1 MSKKGMVG
9 IIFQAWFILFISLY
23 LYFNDAQPNLVKELS
38 ANTLMVSVLFL
49 FWQKKKIKGLD
60 SYFFIFSSLSLILYT
75 SITGM
80 IFLPDSLVARQ
91 KLYLRFVFY
100 FSVGLFLLL
109 YKLGINKRILIFYT
123 VIASSHIFL
132 YRYHYSSIAILF
144 YLVANLSLLKKF
156 SLNKQNVFDLLVFL
170 LFTASLTSTY
180 TSFFYNGTN
189 AVFGFFHLLS
199 GIILYLYFKYLEDE
213 EEIIKIIRFNHLF
226 YGICLALYSIFIL
239 IYIFSHDFNPNFSLS
254 IGGFHV
260 SNIGSMIAVN
270 FPAIIVVYLF
280 FNDTNKVKASYIA
293 IILLSF
299 VVLYYTHSRAST
311 LGVITSSLFI
321 GIYYIKFGKDKKTNL
336 IPILLFLVAFVVIFI
351 GKKVFQSDVFNT
363 GSLIARKSIWEA
375 YTDRVLN
382 HSILFGFGSNNE
394 FFNTF
399 LPINYLSEKVIDDL
413 KYYFNNFQANPHA
426 HNLYIQFFY
435 NYGLYGLLIL
445 TGILLSTF
453 ALLAKKLIRNDLTLN
468 EILAYS
474 VLSSIFFQEIFDY
487 TMLDA
492 MTFFPTAFALG
503 IISRYSFQL
512 NSVHNLKSFSTININ
527 IIYALQFFI
536 AIFISMVGFNLCVS
550 EKVKILFKNEFTIDN
565 FSNLKFKDNS
575 SFSETKL
582 KTFRRLDTLY
592 LPINLDD
599 KKEQF
604 SGQVYLEA
612 YKIQK
617 EKKDLYLAEKNFQ
630 KCILIFPNSAVCYKK
645 LEEIELLKE
654 NPDAANGYNKKYKD
668 NDPFG
673 LVN

>member
-1 MSKKGMVG
+1 MVG
-9 IIFQAWFILFISLY
+9 IIFQAWFLIFISLY
-23 LYFNDAQPNLVKELS
+23 LYFNDSQPNLVKELS
-38 ANTLMVSVLFL
+38 ANTLIASILYI
-49 FWQKKKIKGLD
+49 FWQKKKVNTLD
-60 SYFFIFSSLSLILYT
+60 SYFFILSSVSLILYT

-91 KLYLRFVFY
+91 KLYLRFIFY
-100 FSVGLFLLL
+100 FSLVTFFFL
-109 YKLGINKRILIFYT
+109 YYLGINKRLLIFYT

-156 SLNKQNVFDLLVFL
+156 SLSKQNIFDVLVFL
-170 LFTASLTSTY
+170 LFTSSVTSTY

-199 GIILYLYFKYLEDE
+199 GILLYLFFKYLEDDQ
-213 EEIIKIIRFNHLF
+213 EILYIIRFNHLF
-226 YGICLALYSIFIL
+226 YGLCLALYTIFIS

-270 FPAIIVVYLF
+270 FPAIVVVYLF
-280 FNDTNKVKASYIA
+280 FNNQKRIKFLYIA
-293 IILLSF
+293 LILLSLL
-299 VVLYYTHSRAST
+299 VLYYTHSRASI
-311 LGVITSSLFI
+311 LGVIVSSIFI
-321 GIYYIKFGKDKKTNL
+321 IVYYLKLENKKKSQI
-336 IPILLFLVAFVVIFI
+336 IPILLLLLIFIAIFI
-351 GKKVFQSDVFNT
+351 GKKLFQSDVFNT
-363 GSLIARKSIWEA
+363 GSLIARKSIWET
-375 YTDRVLN
+375 YIERVLN
-382 HSILFGFGSNNE
+382 HSILFGFGSNSE

-399 LPINYLSEKVIDDL
+399 LPIHYLSENILQDL
-413 KYYFNNFQANPHA
+413 RYYFTNFQANPHA

-435 NYGLYGLLIL
+435 NYGLFGLLVL
-445 TGILLSTF
+445 TGIIFCTF
-453 ALLAKKLIRNDLTLN
+453 ALLAKKIIRNEMNLY
-468 EILAYS
+468 EILAYT
-474 VLSSIFFQEIFDY
+474 VMSSIFFQEIFDY

-492 MTFFPTAFALG
+492 MTYFPTAFALG
-503 IISRYSFQL
+503 IISRYSLQL
-512 NSVHNLKSFSTININ
+512 NSFQNLKSFSIVNIK

-536 AIFISMVGFNLCVS
+536 AIFISMIGFNLCVS

-565 FSNLKFKDNS
+565 FSNLKFKNS
-575 SFSETKL
+575 STFTDSKL
-582 KTFRRLDTLY
+582 KTFRKLDSLY

-612 YKIQK
+612 FRISND
-617 EKKDLYLAEKNFQ
+617 KKDLELAEKNFQ

-654 NPDAANGYNKKYKD
+654 NPDAANGYYKKYKE

>member
-1 MSKKGMVG
+1 MVG
-9 IIFQAWFILFISLY
+9 IIFQAWFLIFISLY
-23 LYFNDAQPNLVKELS
+23 LYFNDSQPNLVKELS
-38 ANTLMVSVLFL
+38 ANTLIASVLYI
-49 FWQKKKIKGLD
+49 FWQKKKVNTLD
-60 SYFFIFSSLSLILYT
+60 SYFFIFSSVSLILYT

-91 KLYLRFVFY
+91 KLYLRFIFY
-100 FSVGLFLLL
+100 FSLVTFFFL
-109 YKLGINKRILIFYT
+109 YYLGINKRLLIFYT

-144 YLVANLSLLKKF
+144 YLVANLSFLKKF
-156 SLNKQNVFDLLVFL
+156 SLSKQNIFDVLVFL
-170 LFTASLTSTY
+170 LFTSSVTSTY

-199 GIILYLYFKYLEDE
+199 GILLYLFFKYLEDDQ
-213 EEIIKIIRFNHLF
+213 EILYIIRFNHLF
-226 YGICLALYSIFIL
+226 YGLCLALYTIFIS

-270 FPAIIVVYLF
+270 FPAIVVVYLF
-280 FNDTNKVKASYIA
+280 FNNQNRIKFLYIA
-293 IILLSF
+293 LILLSLL
-299 VVLYYTHSRAST
+299 VLYYTHSRASI
-311 LGVITSSLFI
+311 LGVIVSSIFI
-321 GIYYIKFGKDKKTNL
+321 IVYYLKLENKKKSQI
-336 IPILLFLVAFVVIFI
+336 IPILLLLLIFIAIFI
-351 GKKVFQSDVFNT
+351 GKKLFQSDVFNT
-363 GSLIARKSIWEA
+363 GSLIARKSIWET
-375 YTDRVLN
+375 YIERVLN
-382 HSILFGFGSNNE
+382 HSILFGFGSNSE

-399 LPINYLSEKVIDDL
+399 LPIHYLSENILQDL
-413 KYYFNNFQANPHA
+413 RYYFSNFQANPHA

-435 NYGLYGLLIL
+435 NYGLFGLLVL
-445 TGILLSTF
+445 TGIIFCTF
-453 ALLAKKLIRNDLTLN
+453 ALLAKKIIRNEMNLY
-468 EILAYS
+468 EILAYT
-474 VLSSIFFQEIFDY
+474 VMASIFFQEIFDY

-492 MTFFPTAFALG
+492 MTYFPTAFALG
-503 IISRYSFQL
+503 IISRYSLQL
-512 NSVHNLKSFSTININ
+512 NSFQNLKSFSIVNIK

-536 AIFISMVGFNLCVS
+536 AIFISMIGFNLCVS
-550 EKVKILFKNEFTIDN
+550 EKIKILFKNEFTIDN
-565 FSNLKFKDNS
+565 FSNLKFKNS
-575 SFSETKL
+575 STFTDSKL
-582 KTFRRLDTLY
+582 KTFRKLDSLY

-612 YKIQK
+612 FRISND
-617 EKKDLYLAEKNFQ
+617 KKDLELAEKNFQ

-654 NPDAANGYNKKYKD
+654 NLDAANGYNKKYKE

>member
-1 MSKKGMVG
+1 
-9 IIFQAWFILFISLY
+9 
-23 LYFNDAQPNLVKELS
+23 
-38 ANTLMVSVLFL
+38 
-49 FWQKKKIKGLD
+49 
-60 SYFFIFSSLSLILYT
+60 
-75 SITGM
+75 M

-91 KLYLRFVFY
+91 KLYLRFIFY
-100 FSVGLFLLL
+100 FSLVTFFFL
-109 YKLGINKRILIFYT
+109 YYLGINKRLLIFYT

-156 SLNKQNVFDLLVFL
+156 SLSKQNIFDVLVFL
-170 LFTASLTSTY
+170 LFTSSVTSTY

-199 GIILYLYFKYLEDE
+199 GILLYLFFKYLEDDQ
-213 EEIIKIIRFNHLF
+213 EILYIIRFNHLF
-226 YGICLALYSIFIL
+226 YGLCLALYTIFIS

-270 FPAIIVVYLF
+270 FPAIVVVYLF
-280 FNDTNKVKASYIA
+280 FNNQNRIKFLYIA
-293 IILLSF
+293 LILLSLL
-299 VVLYYTHSRAST
+299 VLYYTHSRASI
-311 LGVITSSLFI
+311 LGVIVSSIFI
-321 GIYYIKFGKDKKTNL
+321 IVYYLKLENKKKSQI
-336 IPILLFLVAFVVIFI
+336 IPILLLLLIFIAIFI
-351 GKKVFQSDVFNT
+351 GKKLFQSDVFNT
-363 GSLIARKSIWEA
+363 GSLIARKSIWET
-375 YTDRVLN
+375 YIERVLN
-382 HSILFGFGSNNE
+382 HSILFGFGSNSE

-399 LPINYLSEKVIDDL
+399 LPIHYLSENILQDL
-413 KYYFNNFQANPHA
+413 RYYFTNFQANPHA

-435 NYGLYGLLIL
+435 NYGLFGLLAL
-445 TGILLSTF
+445 TGIIFCTF
-453 ALLAKKLIRNDLTLN
+453 ALLAKKIIRNEMNLY
-468 EILAYS
+468 EILAYT
-474 VLSSIFFQEIFDY
+474 VMSSIFFQEIFDY

-492 MTFFPTAFALG
+492 MTYFPTAFALG
-503 IISRYSFQL
+503 IISRYSLQL
-512 NSVHNLKSFSTININ
+512 NSFQNLKSFSIVNIK

-536 AIFISMVGFNLCVS
+536 AIFISMIGFNLCVS

-565 FSNLKFKDNS
+565 FSNLKFKNS
-575 SFSETKL
+575 STFTDSKL
-582 KTFRRLDTLY
+582 KTFRKLDSLY

-612 YKIQK
+612 FRISND
-617 EKKDLYLAEKNFQ
+617 KKDLELAEKNFQ

-654 NPDAANGYNKKYKD
+654 NPDAANGYYKKYKE

>member
-1 MSKKGMVG
+1 
-9 IIFQAWFILFISLY
+9 
-23 LYFNDAQPNLVKELS
+23 
-38 ANTLMVSVLFL
+38 
-49 FWQKKKIKGLD
+49 
-60 SYFFIFSSLSLILYT
+60 
-75 SITGM
+75 M

-91 KLYLRFVFY
+91 KLYLRFIFY
-100 FSVGLFLLL
+100 FSLVTFFFL
-109 YKLGINKRILIFYT
+109 YYLGINKRLLIFYT

-156 SLNKQNVFDLLVFL
+156 SLSKQNIFDVLVFL
-170 LFTASLTSTY
+170 LFTSSVTSTY

-199 GIILYLYFKYLEDE
+199 GILLYLFFKYLEDDQ
-213 EEIIKIIRFNHLF
+213 EILYIIRFNHLF
-226 YGICLALYSIFIL
+226 YGLCLALYTIFIS

-270 FPAIIVVYLF
+270 FPAIVVVYLF
-280 FNDTNKVKASYIA
+280 FNNQNRIKFLYIA
-293 IILLSF
+293 LILLSLL
-299 VVLYYTHSRAST
+299 VLYYTHSRASI
-311 LGVITSSLFI
+311 LGVIVSSIFI
-321 GIYYIKFGKDKKTNL
+321 IVYYLKLENKKKSQI
-336 IPILLFLVAFVVIFI
+336 IPILLLLLIFIAIFI
-351 GKKVFQSDVFNT
+351 GKKLFQSDVFNT
-363 GSLIARKSIWEA
+363 GSLIARKSIWET
-375 YTDRVLN
+375 YIERVLN
-382 HSILFGFGSNNE
+382 HSILFGFGSNSE

-399 LPINYLSEKVIDDL
+399 LPIHYLSENILQDL
-413 KYYFNNFQANPHA
+413 RYYFTNFQANPHA

-435 NYGLYGLLIL
+435 NYGLFGLLVL
-445 TGILLSTF
+445 TGIIFCTF
-453 ALLAKKLIRNDLTLN
+453 ALLAKKIIRNEMNLY
-468 EILAYS
+468 EILAYT
-474 VLSSIFFQEIFDY
+474 VMSSIFFQEIFDY

-492 MTFFPTAFALG
+492 MTYFPTAFALG
-503 IISRYSFQL
+503 IISRYSLQL
-512 NSVHNLKSFSTININ
+512 NSFQNLKSFSIVNIK

-536 AIFISMVGFNLCVS
+536 AIFISMIGFNLCVS

-565 FSNLKFKDNS
+565 FSNLKFKNS
-575 SFSETKL
+575 STFTDSKL
-582 KTFRRLDTLY
+582 KTFRKLDSLY

-612 YKIQK
+612 FRISND
-617 EKKDLYLAEKNFQ
+617 KKDLELAEKNFQ

-654 NPDAANGYNKKYKD
+654 NPDAANGYYKKYKE

>member
-1 MSKKGMVG
+1 
-9 IIFQAWFILFISLY
+9 
-23 LYFNDAQPNLVKELS
+23 
-38 ANTLMVSVLFL
+38 
-49 FWQKKKIKGLD
+49 
-60 SYFFIFSSLSLILYT
+60 
-75 SITGM
+75 M

-100 FSVGLFLLL
+100 FSLVSFFFLYYLD
-109 YKLGINKRILIFYT
+109 INKRLLIFYT

-144 YLVANLSLLKKF
+144 YLVSNLSLLKKF
-156 SLNKQNVFDLLVFL
+156 SLSKQNIFDVLVFL
-170 LFTASLTSTY
+170 LFTSSVTSTY

-199 GIILYLYFKYLEDE
+199 GILLYLFFKYLEDDQ
-213 EEIIKIIRFNHLF
+213 EILYIIRFNHLF
-226 YGICLALYSIFIL
+226 YGLCLILYTIFIL

-270 FPAIIVVYLF
+270 FPAIVVVYLF
-280 FNDTNKVKASYIA
+280 FNNQRRVKFLYIA
-293 IILLSF
+293 LILLSLL
-299 VVLYYTHSRAST
+299 VLYYTHSRASI
-311 LGVITSSLFI
+311 LGVIVSSFFI
-321 GIYYIKFGKDKKTNL
+321 IVYYLKIGNERKSQI
-336 IPILLFLVAFVVIFI
+336 IPILLLLVMFIAIFI
-351 GKKVFQSDVFNT
+351 GKKFFQSDVFNT
-363 GSLIARKSIWEA
+363 GSLIARKSIWET
-375 YTDRVLN
+375 YIERVLN
-382 HSILFGFGSNNE
+382 HSILFGFGSNSE

-399 LPINYLSEKVIDDL
+399 LPIHYLSENILQDL
-413 KYYFNNFQANPHA
+413 RYYFSNFQANPHA

-435 NYGLYGLLIL
+435 NYGLFGLLVL
-445 TGILLSTF
+445 TGIIFCTF
-453 ALLAKKLIRNDLTLN
+453 ALLAKKIIRKEMNLY
-468 EILAYS
+468 EILAYT
-474 VLSSIFFQEIFDY
+474 VMSSIFFQEIFDY

-492 MTFFPTAFALG
+492 MTYFPTAFALG
-503 IISRYSFQL
+503 IISRYSLQL
-512 NSVHNLKSFSTININ
+512 NSFQNLKSFSIVNIK

-536 AIFISMVGFNLCVS
+536 AIFISMIGFNLCVS

-565 FSNLKFKDNS
+565 FSNLKFKNS
-575 SFSETKL
+575 SSFTESKL
-582 KTFRRLDTLY
+582 KTFRKLDSMY

-612 YKIQK
+612 YRISND
-617 EKKDLYLAEKNFQ
+617 KKDLELAEKNFQ

-654 NPDAANGYNKKYKD
+654 NPDAANGYNKKYKE
-668 NDPFG
+668 NDPFN

>member
-1 MSKKGMVG
+1 MVG
-9 IIFQAWFILFISLY
+9 IIFQAWFLIFISLY
-23 LYFNDAQPNLVKELS
+23 LYFNDSQPNLVKELS
-38 ANTLMVSVLFL
+38 ANTLIASTLYI
-49 FWQKKKIKGLD
+49 FWQKKKVNSLD
-60 SYFFIFSSLSLILYT
+60 SYFFIFSSVSLILYT

-100 FSVGLFLLL
+100 FSLVSFFFLYYLD
-109 YKLGINKRILIFYT
+109 INKRLLIFYT

-144 YLVANLSLLKKF
+144 YLVSNLSLLKKF
-156 SLNKQNVFDLLVFL
+156 SLSKQNIFDVLVFL
-170 LFTASLTSTY
+170 LFTSSVTSTY

-199 GIILYLYFKYLEDE
+199 GILLYLFFKYLEDDQ
-213 EEIIKIIRFNHLF
+213 EILYIIRFNHLF
-226 YGICLALYSIFIL
+226 YGLCLILYTIFIL

-270 FPAIIVVYLF
+270 FPAIVVVYLF
-280 FNDTNKVKASYIA
+280 FNNQRRVKFLYIA
-293 IILLSF
+293 LILLSLL
-299 VVLYYTHSRAST
+299 VLYYTHSRASI
-311 LGVITSSLFI
+311 LGVIVSSFFI
-321 GIYYIKFGKDKKTNL
+321 IVYYLKIGNERKSQI
-336 IPILLFLVAFVVIFI
+336 IPILLLLVMFIAIFI
-351 GKKVFQSDVFNT
+351 GKKFFQSDVFNT
-363 GSLIARKSIWEA
+363 GSLIARKSIWET
-375 YTDRVLN
+375 YIERVLN
-382 HSILFGFGSNNE
+382 HSILFGFGSNSE

-399 LPINYLSEKVIDDL
+399 LPIHYLSENILQDL
-413 KYYFNNFQANPHA
+413 RYYFSNFQANPHA

-435 NYGLYGLLIL
+435 NYGLFGLLVL
-445 TGILLSTF
+445 TGIIFCTF
-453 ALLAKKLIRNDLTLN
+453 ALLAKKIIRKEMNLY
-468 EILAYS
+468 EILAYT
-474 VLSSIFFQEIFDY
+474 VMSSIFFQEIFDY

-492 MTFFPTAFALG
+492 MTYFPTAFALG
-503 IISRYSFQL
+503 IISRYSLQL
-512 NSVHNLKSFSTININ
+512 NSFQNLKSFSIVNIK

-536 AIFISMVGFNLCVS
+536 AIFISMIGFNLCVS

-565 FSNLKFKDNS
+565 FSNLKFKNS
-575 SFSETKL
+575 SSFTESKL
-582 KTFRRLDTLY
+582 KTFRKLDSMY

-612 YKIQK
+612 YRISND
-617 EKKDLYLAEKNFQ
+617 KKDLELAEKNFQ

-654 NPDAANGYNKKYKD
+654 NPDAANGYNKKYKE
-668 NDPFG
+668 NDPFN

>member
-1 MSKKGMVG
+1 
-9 IIFQAWFILFISLY
+9 
-23 LYFNDAQPNLVKELS
+23 
-38 ANTLMVSVLFL
+38 
-49 FWQKKKIKGLD
+49 
-60 SYFFIFSSLSLILYT
+60 
-75 SITGM
+75 M

-91 KLYLRFVFY
+91 KLYLRFIFY
-100 FSVGLFLLL
+100 FSLVTFFFL
-109 YKLGINKRILIFYT
+109 YYLGINKRLLIFYT

-156 SLNKQNVFDLLVFL
+156 SLSKQNIFDVLVFL
-170 LFTASLTSTY
+170 LFTSSVTSTY

-199 GIILYLYFKYLEDE
+199 GILLYLFFKYLEDDQ
-213 EEIIKIIRFNHLF
+213 EILYIIRFNHLF
-226 YGICLALYSIFIL
+226 YGLCLALYTIFIS

-270 FPAIIVVYLF
+270 FPAIVVVYLF
-280 FNDTNKVKASYIA
+280 FNNQKRIKFLYIA
-293 IILLSF
+293 LILLSLL
-299 VVLYYTHSRAST
+299 VLYYTHSRASI
-311 LGVITSSLFI
+311 LGVIVSSIFI
-321 GIYYIKFGKDKKTNL
+321 IVYYLKLENKKKSQI
-336 IPILLFLVAFVVIFI
+336 IPILLLLLIFIAIFI
-351 GKKVFQSDVFNT
+351 GKKLFQSDVFNT
-363 GSLIARKSIWEA
+363 GSLIARKSIWET
-375 YTDRVLN
+375 YIERVLN
-382 HSILFGFGSNNE
+382 HSILFGFGSNSE

-399 LPINYLSEKVIDDL
+399 LPIHYLSENILQDL
-413 KYYFNNFQANPHA
+413 RYYFTNFQANPHA

-435 NYGLYGLLIL
+435 NYGLFGLLVL
-445 TGILLSTF
+445 TGIIFCTF
-453 ALLAKKLIRNDLTLN
+453 ALLAKKIIRNEMNLY
-468 EILAYS
+468 EILAYT
-474 VLSSIFFQEIFDY
+474 VMSSIFFQEIFDY

-492 MTFFPTAFALG
+492 MTYFPTAFALG
-503 IISRYSFQL
+503 IISRYSLQL
-512 NSVHNLKSFSTININ
+512 NSFQNLKSFSIVNIK

-536 AIFISMVGFNLCVS
+536 AIFISMIGFNLCVS

-565 FSNLKFKDNS
+565 FSNLKFKNS
-575 SFSETKL
+575 STFTDSKL
-582 KTFRRLDTLY
+582 KTFRKLDSLY

-612 YKIQK
+612 FRISND
-617 EKKDLYLAEKNFQ
+617 KKDLELAEKNFQ

-654 NPDAANGYNKKYKD
+654 NPDAANGYYKKYKE

>member
-1 MSKKGMVG
+1 
-9 IIFQAWFILFISLY
+9 
-23 LYFNDAQPNLVKELS
+23 
-38 ANTLMVSVLFL
+38 
-49 FWQKKKIKGLD
+49 
-60 SYFFIFSSLSLILYT
+60 
-75 SITGM
+75 M

-91 KLYLRFVFY
+91 KLYLRFIFY
-100 FSVGLFLLL
+100 FSLVTFFFL
-109 YKLGINKRILIFYT
+109 YYLGINKRLLIFYT

-156 SLNKQNVFDLLVFL
+156 SLSKQNIFDVLVFL
-170 LFTASLTSTY
+170 LFTSSVTSTY

-199 GIILYLYFKYLEDE
+199 GILLYLFFKYLEDDQ
-213 EEIIKIIRFNHLF
+213 EILYIIRFNHLF
-226 YGICLALYSIFIL
+226 YGLCLALYTIFIS

-270 FPAIIVVYLF
+270 FPAIVVVYLF
-280 FNDTNKVKASYIA
+280 FNNQKRIKFLYIA
-293 IILLSF
+293 LILLSLL
-299 VVLYYTHSRAST
+299 VLYYTHSRASI
-311 LGVITSSLFI
+311 LGVIVSSIFI
-321 GIYYIKFGKDKKTNL
+321 IVYYLKLENKKKSQI
-336 IPILLFLVAFVVIFI
+336 IPILLLLLIFIAIFI
-351 GKKVFQSDVFNT
+351 GKKLFQSDVFNT
-363 GSLIARKSIWEA
+363 GSLIARKSIWET
-375 YTDRVLN
+375 YIERVLN
-382 HSILFGFGSNNE
+382 HSILFGFGSNSE

-399 LPINYLSEKVIDDL
+399 LPIHYLSENILQDL
-413 KYYFNNFQANPHA
+413 RYYFTNFQANPHA

-435 NYGLYGLLIL
+435 NYGLFGLLVL
-445 TGILLSTF
+445 TGIIFCTF
-453 ALLAKKLIRNDLTLN
+453 ALLAKKIIRNEMNLY
-468 EILAYS
+468 EILAYT
-474 VLSSIFFQEIFDY
+474 VMSSIFFQEIFDY

-492 MTFFPTAFALG
+492 MTYFPTAFALG
-503 IISRYSFQL
+503 IISRYSLQL
-512 NSVHNLKSFSTININ
+512 NSFQNLKSFSIVNIK

-536 AIFISMVGFNLCVS
+536 AIFISMIGFNLCVS
-550 EKVKILFKNEFTIDN
+550 EKIKILFKNEFTIDN
-565 FSNLKFKDNS
+565 FSNLKFKNS
-575 SFSETKL
+575 STFTDSKL
-582 KTFRRLDTLY
+582 KTFRKLDSLY

-612 YKIQK
+612 FRISND
-617 EKKDLYLAEKNFQ
+617 KKDLELAEKNFQ

-654 NPDAANGYNKKYKD
+654 NLDAANGYNKKYKE

>member
-1 MSKKGMVG
+1 MVG
-9 IIFQAWFILFISLY
+9 IIFQAWFIIFISFY

-38 ANTLMVSVLFL
+38 ANTIIASVLFL
-49 FWQKKKIKGLD
+49 FWQKKKIKGAE
-60 SYFFIFSSLSLILYT
+60 SYLFIFSSLSLILYT

-80 IFLPDSLVARQ
+80 IFLPDSLIARQ

-100 FSVGLFLLL
+100 FSVVVFFFL
-109 YKLGINKRILIFYT
+109 YKIGTNKRLLIFYT

-156 SLNKQNVFDLLVFL
+156 SLSKQNIFDLLVFL

-199 GIILYLYFKYLEDE
+199 GILLYLYFKYLDDE
-213 EEIIKIIRFNHLF
+213 KEIISIIRYNHLF
-226 YGICLALYSIFIL
+226 YGICLVLYGIFIL
-239 IYIFSHDFNPNFSLS
+239 IYVFSHDFNSNFSLS

-270 FPAIIVVYLF
+270 FPAIIVIYLF
-280 FNDTNKVKASYIA
+280 FNDTSKLKLSYIVL
-293 IILLSF
+293 IFLSL
-299 VVLYYTHSRAST
+299 VVLYYTHSRASS
-311 LGVITSSLFI
+311 LGVIVSSLFI
-321 GIYYIKFGKDKKTNL
+321 IAYYLKFGNEKKSKL
-336 IPILLFLVAFVVIFI
+336 VPILLLLTLFIAIFI
-351 GKKVFQSDVFNT
+351 GKKLFQSDVFNT
-363 GSLIARKSIWEA
+363 GSLIARKSIWET
-375 YTDRVLN
+375 YTERVF
-382 HSILFGFGSNNE
+382 HQSILFGFGSNNE

-399 LPINYLSEKVIDDL
+399 LPIDYLSDKVIQDL
-413 KYYFNNFQANPHA
+413 RYYFTNFQANPHA

-435 NYGLYGLLIL
+435 NYGAYGLLIL
-445 TGILLSTF
+445 TGILFCTF
-453 ALLAKKLIRNDLTLN
+453 ALLAKKIIRKELTLN
-468 EILAYS
+468 EILAYGI
-474 VLSSIFFQEIFDY
+474 LSSIFFQEIFDY

-503 IISRYSFQL
+503 IISRYSFEL
-512 NSVHNLKSFSTININ
+512 NSFRNLKSFSTVNIK

-536 AIFISMVGFNLCVS
+536 AIFISMIGFNLCLS

-565 FSNLKFKDNS
+565 FSNLKFKDSS
-575 SFSETKL
+575 SFTETKL
-582 KTFRRLDTLY
+582 NTFRKLDSLY

-612 YKIQK
+612 YKITK
-617 EKKDLYLAEKNFQ
+617 EKKDLDLAEKNFQ

-645 LEEIELLKE
+645 LEEIELIKD
-654 NPDAANGYNKKYKD
+654 NPDAANGYNKKFKE